1 MRPVTSLWVACVLL
15 TACAGGSR
23 HSRHGDLGFVDS
35 ETAGKA
41 RHAAYV
47 AEQSSARAATQAMA
61 SPLVKAIP
69 PAVLALMLQD
79 HGADELEKQLAA
91 CAVQAERLGNARYF
105 RDRPPT
111 RQECAEVVEQDRCG
125 KPVTRAMQLG
135 KQKHVLALQCAE
147 AVLKELWPAPFSIE
161 QRYRYYPNAR
171 FLETISK
178 AKEAQLIADD
188 CTEELRGTIKPD
200 LVLHGDR
207 DLLKSAL
214 TLDFKFP
221 CPDSN
226 LPNWTQ
232 YGRGSPYEDMSQK
245 TIYQDALGGEALLI
259 SPRRGIER

>member
-1 MRPVTSLWVACVLL
+1 MNLWVVCVLL
-15 TACAGGSR
+15 TACAGGSW
-23 HSRHGDLGFVDS
+23 HSRHGELGFVDT
-35 ETAGKA
+35 ETAAKV

-47 AEQSSARAATQAMA
+47 AEQAAASATRAAA
-61 SPLVKAIP
+61 SPLLRAIP
-69 PAVLALMLQD
+69 AAMLAAMQQD
-79 HGADELEKQLAA
+79 HDADELEKQLAG
-91 CAVQAERLGNARYF
+91 CAVQAEQSGNARYF

-111 RQECAEVVEQDRCG
+111 RQECAEVVGQDHCG

-147 AVLKELWPAPFSIE
+147 KVLKELWPAPFSIE

-171 FLETISK
+171 FLETISR
-178 AKEAQLIADD
+178 AKESQLIADG

-221 CPDSN
+221 CPDTN
-226 LPNWTQ
+226 EPTWTR
-232 YGRGSPYEDMSQK
+232 YGTGTFAGMSQR
-245 TIYQDALGGEALLI
+245 TVYEEALGGKALLI
-259 SPRRGIER
+259 SPRTGVKEVKP

>member
-1 MRPVTSLWVACVLL
+1 M
-15 TACAGGSR
+15 
-23 HSRHGDLGFVDS
+23 DS

-47 AEQSSARAATQAMA
+47 AEQASARAATQAIA

-69 PAVLALMLQD
+69 PAVLALMQQD
-79 HGADELEKQLAA
+79 HDANELEKQLAA
-91 CAVQAERLGNARYF
+91 CAVQAEQLGNARYF
-105 RDRPPT
+105 ENRPPT

-147 AVLKELWPAPFSIE
+147 AVLKELWPAPYSIE

-171 FLETISK
+171 FLETISRE
-178 AKEAQLIADD
+178 KEARLIAEG

-200 LVLHGDR
+200 IVLHGDR

-221 CPDSN
+221 CPDTN
-226 LPNWTQ
+226 QPQWTP
-232 YGRGSPYEDMSQK
+232 YGPSSPYFGQNQGQVYK
-245 TIYQDALGGEALLI
+245 IALDGQALLI
-259 SPRRGIER
+259 SPRFGVRTP